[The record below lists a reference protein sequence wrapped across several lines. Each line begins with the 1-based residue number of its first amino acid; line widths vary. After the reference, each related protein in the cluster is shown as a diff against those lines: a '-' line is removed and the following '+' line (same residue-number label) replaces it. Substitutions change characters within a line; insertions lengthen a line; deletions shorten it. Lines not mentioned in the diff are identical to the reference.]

1 MTIMKHYLTTLIEG
15 KSLTREQTH
24 DIMVNITREQ
34 YNEQQIAAL
43 LMGIQMHG
51 ATVDELLGFRD
62 GLLETGKYIDLGN
75 DANTL
80 DIVGTGGDQ
89 KNTFNIST
97 CSAFVIAGAGY
108 KVSKHGNG
116 ASTSV
121 SGASNVL
128 MAHGVKFTD
137 DADQLRRSLDEANIC
152 YFHAPL
158 FAYGMK
164 FVGPARCAL
173 AIPTCFNLLGPLVNP
188 CHPKNSLHGTANQSQ
203 LRLYTN
209 IHQKIGDNFGV
220 LTSYDGY
227 DEISLTSGFKF
238 VTNNFEKVFT
248 PKDLGMDY
256 IDPSDIYGGATA
268 EEAKTIFDSV
278 LEGTCTRAQKNVILA
293 NAACGISVMNR
304 NLSIEESIAIARES
318 LESGK
323 ALECLKKF
331 VEINS

>member
-1 MTIMKHYLTTLIEG
+1 MKNYLEKLVAGKELDRKETYEIMI
-15 KSLTREQTH
+15 
-24 DIMVNITREQ
+24 NITQEK
-34 YNEQQIAAL
+34 YNVQQIAAL

-51 ATVDELLGFRD
+51 VSVDELLGFRD
-62 GLLETGKYIDLGN
+62 ALLETGKPVDLN
-75 DANTL
+75 DYDTL

-128 MAHGVKFTD
+128 EKHGVKFTD
-137 DADQLRRSLDEANIC
+137 DTDQLRRSLDEAGIC
-152 YFHAPL
+152 YLHAPL

-164 FVGPARCAL
+164 FVGPTRKAL
-173 AIPTCFNLLGPLVNP
+173 QVPTCFNLLGPLVNP
-188 CHPKNSLHGTANQSQ
+188 CRPKNSLHGTANQSQ
-203 LRLYTN
+203 MRLYTN

-220 LTSYDGY
+220 VTSYDGY

-238 VTNNFEKVFT
+238 STNVFEKVYT
-248 PKDLGMDY
+248 PKDLGLNY
-256 IDPSDIYGGATA
+256 VKPKDIYGGDTA
-268 EEAKTIFDSV
+268 DDAKKIFDSV
-278 LEGTCTRAQKNVILA
+278 LEGTCTEAQKSVILA
-293 NAACGISVMNR
+293 NAACGISVMDYNK
-304 NLSIEESIAIARES
+304 SIDESIAEARES
-318 LESGK
+318 LDSGR
-323 ALECLKKF
+323 ALAAFKKF